1 MIMGDNV
8 LFMGIFDCLKRL
20 NRYGEMA
27 FVSSICTE
35 YLIIS

>member
-27 FVSSICTE
+27 WPFSVLYVQNT
-35 YLIIS
+35 